1 MKLTKGLTKRI
12 NNDTLLKEA
21 FQKRI
26 RADFFKTAQ
35 GNEPARDFLKT
46 LPLEDKKSVGADIMA
61 VEMLWPIGY
70 PKVRKLDSD
79 LWEVR
84 SDISDK
90 RICRVMFIV
99 CDGKMILLHAFIKKT
114 QKTPKDDFELGKA
127 RRDLVLQGGK
137 K

>member
-1 MKLTKGLTKRI
+1 MKTTKALTKRI
-12 NNDTLLKEA
+12 NNDTLEEA

-26 RADFFKTAQ
+26 RADFFKTEQ
-35 GNEPARDFLKT
+35 GNEPARDFLRA

-70 PKVRKLDSD
+70 PKVR
-79 LWEVR
+79 

-90 RICRVMFIV
+90 RICRVMFTV
-99 CDGKMILLHAFIKKT
+99 ESKKMILLHAFIKKT
-114 QKTPKDDFELGKA
+114 QKTPKDDLELGKA
-127 RRDLVLQGGK
+127 RRDLVLGGK

>member
-46 LPLEDKKSVGADIMA
+46 LPRDVHCLRRQNDFAARFYKENAKNS
-61 VEMLWPIGY
+61 
-70 PKVRKLDSD
+70 
-79 LWEVR
+79 
-84 SDISDK
+84 K
-90 RICRVMFIV
+90 RRF
-99 CDGKMILLHAFIKKT
+99 
-114 QKTPKDDFELGKA
+114 
-127 RRDLVLQGGK
+127 
-137 K
+137 

>member
-1 MKLTKGLTKRI
+1 MRTTKGLTKRI
-12 NNDTLLKEA
+12 NNDTLEKA
-21 FQKRI
+21 FKKRI

-35 GNEPARDFLKT
+35 GNEPARDFLKA
-46 LPLEDKKSVGADIMA
+46 LPLEDKKTVGADIMA

-90 RICRVMFIV
+90 RICRVIFTV
-99 CDGKMILLHAFIKKT
+99 EGKKMILLHAFIKKT
-114 QKTPKDDFELGKA
+114 QKTPKDDLELGKA
-127 RRDLVLQGGK
+127 RRDLILGGK

>member
-1 MKLTKGLTKRI
+1 MRTTKGLTKRI
-12 NNDTLLKEA
+12 NNDTLEEA
-21 FQKRI
+21 FKKRI
-26 RADFFKTAQ
+26 RADFFKTAH
-35 GNEPARDFLKT
+35 GNEPARDFLKA

-90 RICRVMFIV
+90 RICRVMFTV